1 MAPDV
6 HQALIDVVAAEGRL
20 DAEVATAQVNA
31 WLTEGRYARD
41 VY

>member
-6 HQALIDVVAAEGRL
+6 HAALIEIAAEHGHKSP
-20 DAEVATAQVNA
+20 DNA
-31 WLTEGRYARD
+31 AAWLNGLLTEGRYARD